1 MLDADSFRQHAHRLV
16 DWMADYLASVEQY
29 PVKSQVQPRDIYE
42 QLPDGPPSKGEAM
55 DAILADFERIIM
67 PGITHWQSPH
77 FMAYF
82 PANASYPSLL
92 AEMLTATLGTQCM
105 IWETSPAAAELE
117 EKMMDWLGQ
126 LIGIP
131 SDWEG
136 VIQST
141 ASDASLCAIL
151 SARERASAFWV
162 NEQGLTAQPRYRVYG
177 STELHS
183 SIEKDVKI
191 AGLGRANYVRVAV
204 DDERLAMHPEALR
217 AAIERD
223 QAMGFEPLIVV
234 AAIGTTSSTAI
245 DPLAEIAEICEAH
258 GLWLHV
264 DAAYAGSALILPE
277 YRHLIEGI
285 EKADSFVFNP
295 HKWLFTHFDCSAYFV
310 KDRGALIRTFEI
322 SPEYLKT
329 GVDRQVNNYRD
340 WGVPLGR
347 RFRALKLWFVMRNLG
362 VAQMQAILRQHITWT
377 QELSEQM
384 AAHPDFELMAPTPF
398 NLVCFR
404 YHPAGVDDET
414 TLEQLNQGLL
424 TDLNGSGKVYLTHTR
439 LRGRYVI
446 RLVPGQTYLARH
458 HVQAAWQLI
467 QQSAISLMG

>member
-16 DWMADYLASVEQY
+16 DWMADYLASVDKY
-29 PVKSQVQPRDIYE
+29 PVKSQVQPRDIID
-42 QLPDGPPSKGEAM
+42 QLPAAAPPQGEEM
-55 DAILADFERIIM
+55 SEILADFERIIM

-82 PANASYPSLL
+82 PANGSYPSLL

-105 IWETSPAAAELE
+105 IWDTSPAAAELE
-117 EKMMDWLGQ
+117 EQMMNWLGQ

-131 SDWEG
+131 TNWDG

-151 SARERASAFWV
+151 SARERASAFLV
-162 NEQGLTAQPRYRVYG
+162 NEQGLQEQPRYRVYG

-191 AGLGRANYVRVAV
+191 AGLGRENYVRVAV
-204 DDERLAMHPEALR
+204 DEETLAMRPEALQ

-223 QAMGFEPLIVV
+223 EAMGFVPLIVV

-245 DPLAEIAEICEAH
+245 DPLPEITEICEAY
-258 GLWLHV
+258 GIWLHV
-264 DAAYAGSALILPE
+264 DAAYVGSALILPE
-277 YRHLIEGI
+277 CRSLIEGI
-285 EKADSFVFNP
+285 ERADSFVFNP

-310 KDRGALIRTFEI
+310 KDKGSLIRTFEI

-347 RFRALKLWFVMRNLG
+347 RFRALKLWFVMRSFG
-362 VAQMQAILRQHITWT
+362 VAQMQAILRQHIAWA
-377 QELSEQM
+377 QELREQVV
-384 AAHPDFELMAPTPF
+384 AHPDFDLMAPTPF

-404 YHPAGVDDET
+404 YHPVGIDDGA
-414 TLEQLNQGLL
+414 TLDQLNQRLL
-424 TDLNGSGKVYLTHTR
+424 ADLNASGNLYLTHTR

-446 RLVPGQTYLARH
+446 RLVAGQTYLERH
-458 HVQAAWQLI
+458 HVQAAWELI
-467 QQSAISLMG
+467 LEVAMRMTG